1 MSDATPIVF
10 IVDQSAPMRGSIAE
24 VIRHAGLRAEEFGT
38 AEEFLNRSPPDAPC
52 CLVLDVGLPD
62 LSGLELQARLAA
74 AERAEM
80 PLIFSSGCQDIATVV
95 RAMKAGAFEF
105 LPKPVEPAALM
116 MVVSNAIERSRAA
129 LARQAR
135 VEALRR
141 RLGSLTQREREVMSL
156 IVSGRLNKQ
165 VGGDLGI
172 SEITVKAHRGRV
184 MRKMRAQSLPHLVTM
199 AATLRLTSV
208 IQL

>member
-10 IVDQSAPMRGSIAE
+10 IVDQSASMRASIGD
-24 VIRHAGLRAEEFGT
+24 VICRAGLRSEGFGT
-38 AEEFLNRSPPDAPC
+38 AEEFLKRSRPHAPC

-74 AERAEM
+74 DRAEM
-80 PLIFSSGCQDIATVV
+80 PLIFSTGCQDVATVV

-105 LPKPVEPAALM
+105 LPKPADPEALL
-116 MVVSNAIERSRAA
+116 MVVSNAIERSRLA

-135 VEALRR
+135 VETLRE

-156 IVSGRLNKQ
+156 VVSGRLNKQ
-165 VGGDLGI
+165 VGGELGI

-184 MRKMRAQSLPHLVTM
+184 MRKMRAESLPHLVNM
-199 AATLRLTSV
+199 ASTLRLTSV
-208 IQL
+208 VQP